1 MKAFGVTC
9 EKCGSD
15 SEREWGGEMRRV
27 AEEEVVVVAGLR
39 YDLDKH
45 VVCHDS
51 PKHVDMGRGCLWN
64 VSVEA

>member
-1 MKAFGVTC
+1 MG
-9 EKCGSD
+9 
-15 SEREWGGEMRRV
+15 GGEMRRV